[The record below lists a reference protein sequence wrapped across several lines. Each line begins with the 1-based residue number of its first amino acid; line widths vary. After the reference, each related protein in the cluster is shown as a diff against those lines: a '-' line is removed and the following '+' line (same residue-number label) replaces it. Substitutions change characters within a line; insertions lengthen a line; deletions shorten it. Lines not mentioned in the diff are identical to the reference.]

1 MGSQKKLEA
10 ETELL
15 VRAIDEKLR
24 ARPDLLA
31 HSLNYGRLVWRKT
44 KNRGFEVDLEL
55 KL

>member
-1 MGSQKKLEA
+1 MVGQQKLEP

-24 ARPDLLA
+24 AKPDLLA
-31 HSLNYGRLVWRKT
+31 QSLKYGRLVWRKT
-44 KNRGFEVDLEL
+44 KNRGFEIDLEL